1 MSLPPITSR
10 RSRRDGAELAELLE
24 SRLQPQP
31 VPKEMSEPIIF
42 VIDDD
47 AQSGRAVSELVRT
60 FNYEVRTFQNPRDF
74 LDALQEVAADQVGC
88 VITDLRM
95 SGVDGMELLQRLN
108 ERSST
113 LPVIIVTAYAE
124 TATTVRALRRGAVAV
139 LDKPFRDDELW
150 GFIQEAVSRS
160 LGEVSRNSRQQELEE
175 RFKRLSPQDREVLR
189 LIMEGSKNRTMA
201 KRLDVSLRTIENR
214 RRRIFDVMQADSVAE
229 LTRMVVEYEY
239 RLPATSPAQEAWL
252 HLPFERVA

>member
-1 MSLPPITSR
+1 MSVPPLTSR
-10 RSRRDGAELAELLE
+10 RSRRDGAQLAQLLE
-24 SRLQPQP
+24 SRSPAQSAQNMPEP
-31 VPKEMSEPIIF
+31 VVF

-47 AQSGRAVSELVRT
+47 AQSGRAVSELIRT
-60 FNYEVRTFQNPRDF
+60 FNYEVRTFQNPADF
-74 LDALQEVAADQVGC
+74 LDALPDFSADQVGC

-95 SGVDGMELLQRLN
+95 SGVDGLEVLQRLN
-108 ERSST
+108 ERSTT

-150 GFIQEAVSRS
+150 GFVQEAVSRS
-160 LGEVSRNSRQQELEE
+160 MAEVGRNRRHHELED
-175 RFKRLSPQDREVLR
+175 RFKRLSPQDREVLK